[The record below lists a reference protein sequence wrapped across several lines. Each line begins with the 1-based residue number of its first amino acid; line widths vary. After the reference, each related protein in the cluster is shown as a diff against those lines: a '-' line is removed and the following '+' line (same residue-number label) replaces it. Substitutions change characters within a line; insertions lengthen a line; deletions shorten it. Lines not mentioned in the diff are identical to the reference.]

1 MDKRATD
8 YLVQAITASTSSQ
21 SVDSPNLSSSSP
33 PSESPTSKESTE
45 PSASSQQLP
54 PYTTATIQDAGGL
67 GIQDESGSESD
78 SRESEEAYL
87 DESDSEEDE
96 GGEPLFAGADLLQDG
111 VGNEA
116 GSMISV
122 RLENCGLRGQALE
135 SLGEYSSSSQ
145 MRLEILTMAIHSS
158 RCTSINVEA
167 HLDPTKSNHCDWS
180 SRSRHHDP

>member
-21 SVDSPNLSSSSP
+21 SFDSPNLSLSSP

-45 PSASSQQLP
+45 PLASSQQLP
-54 PYTTATIQDAGGL
+54 QPTTATVQDAGG
-67 GIQDESGSESD
+67 QVTKDESGSESD
-78 SRESEEAYL
+78 SREVAEEAYL
-87 DESDSEEDE
+87 DESDSDEDE

-135 SLGEYSSSSQ
+135 SLGEYPYS
-145 MRLEILTMAIHSS
+145 
-158 RCTSINVEA
+158 
-167 HLDPTKSNHCDWS
+167 
-180 SRSRHHDP
+180 

>member
-8 YLVQAITASTSSQ
+8 YLVQAITASASSH
-21 SVDSPNLSSSSP
+21 SVDSPNLSSP
-33 PSESPTSKESTE
+33 PTDSPTSKESAE
-45 PSASSQQLP
+45 ESSSSQQILAP
-54 PYTTATIQDAGGL
+54 STTTSGDAAGL
-67 GIQDESGSESD
+67 GIVDESASESD
-78 SRESEEAYL
+78 SVAPSEEPYL

-135 SLGEYSSSSQ
+135 SLGESSS
-145 MRLEILTMAIHSS
+145 RLPCHSGY
-158 RCTSINVEA
+158 
-167 HLDPTKSNHCDWS
+167 
-180 SRSRHHDP
+180 